1 MSNTIIQV
9 SRNFHLLKLWG
20 FSFIQRREVTSTSPS
35 TKSVPFGFLIN
46 GSPSHYQ
53 IRLSTSMSN
62 TIIQVSRN
70 FHLLKLWGFSF
81 IQRREVTSTSPS
93 TKTVPFG
100 FLIRRCRG
108 HSPSHYQIRLSTSM
122 SNTIIQVSR
131 NFHLLKLWGFSFIQR
146 REVTSTSSSTKSV
159 PFGFLINGRAF
170 SPSHV
175 LSNSAVNIHE

>member
-20 FSFIQRREVTSTSPS
+20 FSFIQRREVTSTSSS

-46 GSPSHYQ
+46 G
-53 IRLSTSMSN
+53 
-62 TIIQVSRN
+62 
-70 FHLLKLWGFSF
+70 
-81 IQRREVTSTSPS
+81 
-93 TKTVPFG
+93 
-100 FLIRRCRG
+100 
-108 HSPSHYQIRLSTSM
+108 SPSHYQIRLSTSM

-159 PFGFLINGRAF
+159 PFGFLING
-170 SPSHV
+170 SPSHQIRLSTSMSNTIIQV
-175 LSNSAVNIHE
+175 SRNFHLLKLWGFSFIQRREVTSTSSSTKSKCTIWILDQRLEHFTKSSNSAVNIHE